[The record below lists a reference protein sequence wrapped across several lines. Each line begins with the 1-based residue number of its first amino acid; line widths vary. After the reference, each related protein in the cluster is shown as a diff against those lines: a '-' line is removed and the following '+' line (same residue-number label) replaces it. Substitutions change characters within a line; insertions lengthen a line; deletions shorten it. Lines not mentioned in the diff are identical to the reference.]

1 MNRVNSS
8 YSALV
13 LVVTG
18 LAVSLIGCSQKRELD
33 PRTQPELVR
42 IVEIGSSSGADP
54 AFTGVVSARVQSNL
68 GFRVPGKITS
78 RLVDTGQFVRAGQP
92 LMTIDR
98 TDYVH
103 AITARA
109 ETVAAAK
116 AKAAQAAAD
125 EARYR
130 GLVKTGAVSASTY
143 DQIKA
148 ASDAAQAE
156 LAAAKAQE
164 QVARDEDGY
173 SQLLADADGV
183 VIETLAE
190 PGQVVSA
197 GQTVVK
203 LARSGPREAAVS
215 LPETLRPAL
224 GSTASATLYGST
236 TKVPVRLR
244 ERASGDEGRSSMSE
258 HHTSDNNEKLLQE
271 YDISGPQVRER
282 AEKQFLNLSALA
294 VREKA
299 ITLFLLITIA
309 AAGVF
314 AFLKLGRAEDPT
326 FTIKVFTVAAVWPG
340 ATAQEMQD
348 LVAEPL
354 EKRMQELRD
363 YDRVETLTRP
373 GLALMMV
380 SLKDTTR
387 PEDVSEEFYQARK
400 KLGDEAPKLPQ
411 GVFGPFINDQYSDVT
426 FALYS
431 VEAPDLAPRQVA
443 REAETL
449 RQRMLHV
456 PGVKKVDIV
465 GERPERIFVELSYE
479 RLATLGVSAR
489 DVFDALIRENAVT
502 PSGSIDTRAQQVY
515 IRLDGALDGLR
526 NVLDTI

>member
-109 ETVAAAK
+109 ETVTAAK
-116 AKAAQAAAD
+116 ARAVQAAAE

-156 LAAAKAQE
+156 LAAATAQE
-164 QVARDEDGY
+164 QVARDEGGY
-173 SQLLADADGV
+173 SQLVADADGI

-190 PGQVVSA
+190 PGQVVMA

-203 LARSGPREAAVS
+203 LAHSGPREAAVN
-215 LPETLRPAL
+215 LPETLRPAI
-224 GSTASATLYGST
+224 GSTAYVTLYGST
-236 TKVPVRLR
+236 TRIPVRLR
-244 ERASGDEGRSSMSE
+244 QLSGAADAQTRTFEARYVLEGDAANAPLGATVTVHLSGDAGADALQVPIASVLDRGNGPGIWLLNPS
-258 HHTSDNNEKLLQE
+258 TSTVSFQPVQVRRLDEELAT
-271 YDISGPQVRER
+271 ISGNVHPGQQVV
-282 AEKQFLNLSALA
+282 A
-294 VREKA
+294 V
-299 ITLFLLITIA
+299 
-309 AAGVF
+309 GVH
-314 AFLKLGRAEDPT
+314 L
-326 FTIKVFTVAAVWPG
+326 
-340 ATAQEMQD
+340 
-348 LVAEPL
+348 
-354 EKRMQELRD
+354 LRD
-363 YDRVETLTRP
+363 GERVHVET
-373 GLALMMV
+373 
-380 SLKDTTR
+380 K
-387 PEDVSEEFYQARK
+387 
-400 KLGDEAPKLPQ
+400 
-411 GVFGPFINDQYSDVT
+411 
-426 FALYS
+426 
-431 VEAPDLAPRQVA
+431 
-443 REAETL
+443 AEI
-449 RQRMLHV
+449 Q
-456 PGVKKVDIV
+456 
-465 GERPERIFVELSYE
+465 
-479 RLATLGVSAR
+479 
-489 DVFDALIRENAVT
+489 
-502 PSGSIDTRAQQVY
+502 
-515 IRLDGALDGLR
+515 
-526 NVLDTI
+526 